1 MYYYTKKSSISGA
14 SFALRQDKL
23 TLPSVTV
30 RTHGEVDPMTAS
42 VIAIDEEF
50 IKIPLGAFRD
60 IQQDRGITDGLLKAL
75 HMDIHRAARQVV
87 ARW

>member
-1 MYYYTKKSSISGA
+1 MLKSA
-14 SFALRQDKL
+14 PLSFNLRQDKL
-23 TLPSVTV
+23 TLPSVTLG
-30 RTHGEVDPMTAS
+30 THGEVDPMDARLITL
-42 VIAIDEEF
+42 DEEF

-87 ARW
+87 ARR